1 MKIVI
6 SLLNFRPE
14 RIGGTET
21 YLRRLIPQLSQLAAQ
36 HDLCLL
42 MDRDRAAEDHFPGI
56 DRAVVNMSARRV
68 LLERGLEALTPHRC
82 RAAEKV
88 LDRLQPDVVF
98 FPQQSIFPKNVS
110 APCVLVVHDLYHVL
124 LPQYLSPLQR
134 LVRGRSYGA
143 SIARANRIIAI
154 SEFTKRTIV
163 NHYGVD
169 AGQVALVHHG
179 FEAGGQRPVE
189 ADPEVTSPY
198 IFYPATTLP
207 HKNHGVLLESIARL
221 KAAGR
226 FAYQLILSGIQ
237 TAHWKTLRRQ
247 IHRLGLDE
255 TVRHLGYVSYERV
268 RRLYQGAAC
277 VVFPTMFEGF
287 GLPVHE
293 AVEAR
298 KKIIVSRL
306 EVFRELGVPDQF
318 QIDFSDPGQLDRALR
333 APGVTTL
340 LHRPWTWQESAA
352 ATLDVLVAEGFPSA
366 ISFSDSKLQTVPGS
380 WRAVTLAAGSRRDEH
395 GLLARISHQSRME
408 LLRPS

>member
-1 MKIVI
+1 MKIVV

-42 MDRDRAAEDHFPGI
+42 MDRDRAAEGHFPGI
-56 DRAVVNMSARRV
+56 DRAVVNMNARRV
-68 LLERGLEALTPHRC
+68 LLERGLEALTPYRC
-82 RAAEKV
+82 RAAEKA
-88 LDRLQPDVVF
+88 LNRLQPDVVL
-98 FPQQSIFPKNVS
+98 FPQQSIFPKTVP

-124 LPQYLSPLQR
+124 LPQYLSRLQR
-134 LVRGRSYGA
+134 LVRDRSYGA

-154 SEFTKRTIV
+154 SEVTKETV
-163 NHYGVD
+163 VEHYGVD

-179 FEAGGQRPVE
+179 FEATGQRPVE
-189 ADPEVTSPY
+189 MDPEVASPY
-198 IFYPATTLP
+198 IYYPATTLP
-207 HKNHGVLLESIARL
+207 HKNHGVLLESIAKL

-255 TVRHLGYVSYERV
+255 TVRHVGYVSYERV
-268 RRLYQGAAC
+268 RRLYQGAEC
-277 VVFPTMFEGF
+277 VVFPTIFEGF

-306 EVFRELGVPDQF
+306 EIFRELGVPEQF

-333 APGVTTL
+333 APGITTL
-340 LHRPWTWQESAA
+340 LHRPWTWQEAAA
-352 ATLDVLVAEGFPSA
+352 ATLDVLVGEGSPAAVDSAESRR
-366 ISFSDSKLQTVPGS
+366 
-380 WRAVTLAAGSRRDEH
+380 RAVSRLLACSHAGS
-395 GLLARISHQSRME
+395 
-408 LLRPS
+408 